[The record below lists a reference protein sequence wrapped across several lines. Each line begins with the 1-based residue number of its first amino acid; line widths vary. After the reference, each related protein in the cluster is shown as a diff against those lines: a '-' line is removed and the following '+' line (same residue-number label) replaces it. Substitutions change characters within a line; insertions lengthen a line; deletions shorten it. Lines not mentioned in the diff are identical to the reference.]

1 MENNKEGKESAEQ
14 LEDSQED
21 MVSCK
26 SSEENVSGSGE
37 WLCQLLLKAEYGS
50 ECSEMLSDFP
60 NSGFERWVVET
71 ECFTIDW
78 A

>member
-37 WLCQLLLKAEYGS
+37 
-50 ECSEMLSDFP
+50 
-60 NSGFERWVVET
+60 
-71 ECFTIDW
+71 
-78 A
+78 